1 MNNSLYQVT
10 VLEFCLFLSDKF
22 MEGKKFDQVDW
33 DAIEDRLER
42 QNLTVNE
49 EKRVREYVR
58 GQRMAMREAEQAER
72 AAAVAIDRAKNGQV
86 LSRGLIIKAVA

>member
-42 QNLTVNE
+42 QNLTVSE